1 TAQQIKL
8 RAHQHR
14 ARERRPKGSGPGLD
28 DEGKGVPRVVRTVG
42 DSDGRSGFEEG
53 AEIESELLGL
63 AGDYAGL
70 ERQSQ
75 YVEWD
80 LGSEE
85 WPLIVAELDRS
96 FHCYLSLSC
105 RKTLNSNLG
114 ISFSLGK
121 KKTTWVESFFVFCF
135 LFLKQH
141 LKES

>member
-1 TAQQIKL
+1 MAQQIKL

-14 ARERRPKGSGPGLD
+14 ARERRPEGSGPGLD
-28 DEGKGVPRVVRTVG
+28 DEGEGVPRVVRAVG

-53 AEIESELLGL
+53 AEIESELLGV

-105 RKTLNSNLG
+105 RKTLNSILG
-114 ISFSLGK
+114 ISLGK
-121 KKTTWVESFFVFCF
+121 KKKTTCVKRFFFF
-135 LFLKQH
+135 FSNKI
-141 LKES
+141 